1 MLAGV
6 RQTVLDPGFEL
17 DVETKSNRNDL
28 VTAVDK
34 RIEAYISEELVA
46 ATGYPLLGEEG
57 HFCQLICG
65 AGVGA

>member
-1 MLAGV
+1 M
-6 RQTVLDPGFEL
+6 F
-17 DVETKSNRNDL
+17 ETKSNRNDL

-46 ATGYPLLGEEG
+46 ATGYPLLGG
-57 HFCQLICG
+57 GRPFCQLICG